1 MLEGGQ
7 IAAFG
12 GSVTINSGTYR
23 LQSLPEGG
31 GGLIVSSNGD
41 VFLNGGDVKIYND
54 SVGVTSTD
62 GAISVEDTEL
72 EISAA
77 STAMIARTINL
88 PESTQSTVNV
98 QTQENGQVVSA
109 GGMPALHLRIAASGA
124 ESGEEMGQA
133 VITDGKADVGS
144 AVSLDARA
152 KDAPVIQPDAA
163 EGERGS
169 SPALWIALG
178 AAAVLGAAAA
188 ILYVRKKK
196 KHSK

>member
-1 MLEGGQ
+1 M
-7 IAAFG
+7 
-12 GSVTINSGTYR
+12 
-23 LQSLPEGG
+23 
-31 GGLIVSSNGD
+31 
-41 VFLNGGDVKIYND
+41 
-54 SVGVTSTD
+54 
-62 GAISVEDTEL
+62 
-72 EISAA
+72 
-77 STAMIARTINL
+77 
-88 PESTQSTVNV
+88 